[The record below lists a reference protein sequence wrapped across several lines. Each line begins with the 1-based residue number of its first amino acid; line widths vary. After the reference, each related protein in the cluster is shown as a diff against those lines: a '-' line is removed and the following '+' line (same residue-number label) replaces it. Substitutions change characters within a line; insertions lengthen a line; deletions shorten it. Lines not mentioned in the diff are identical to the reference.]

1 MTTDSVTII
10 QRYFDEV
17 WSAGDERVQAQ
28 LIAPSYTGYWLIAG
42 LPVRQGPAGHLAW
55 LNAIRAAMP
64 DLRYTIEDIV
74 TGPEKAAARVTL
86 AGTNSGPLAGRQPA
100 SMRPPSRSSSFTWPA
115 GRSCRSGS
123 ASIAAASCSSCKS
136 MASLY

>member
-1 MTTDSVTII
+1 MTTDSATII

-42 LPVRQGPAGHLAW
+42 MPVRQGPAGHLAW

-74 TGPEKAAARVTL
+74 AGPEKVVARVTL
-86 AGTNSGPLAGRQPA
+86 VGTNSGPLAGQPPTGKYA
-100 SMRPPSRSSSFTWPA
+100 TAEQIFIFHLAGGQIAQEWVSFD
-115 GRSCRSGS
+115 RGS
-123 ASIAAASCSSCKS
+123 FMQQLQADG
-136 MASLY
+136 